1 MGETNEIKE
10 VIECEKNIS
19 EIKSEDGRKTLYYIF
34 CSRSSYNF
42 WDYNN

>member
-19 EIKSEDGRKTLYYIF
+19 EIKSEDGRKTLYLHI
-34 CSRSSYNF
+34 
-42 WDYNN
+42 